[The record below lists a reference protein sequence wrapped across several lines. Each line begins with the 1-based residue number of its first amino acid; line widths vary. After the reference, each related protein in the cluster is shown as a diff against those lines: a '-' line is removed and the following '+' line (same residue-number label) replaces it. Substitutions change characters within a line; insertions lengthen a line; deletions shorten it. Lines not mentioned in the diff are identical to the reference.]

1 MARQAVRQHWGGE
14 AGTKRVEEK
23 MVEVTLEGLMREEI
37 AVVIREAT
45 AD

>member
-1 MARQAVRQHWGGE
+1 
-14 AGTKRVEEK
+14 VEEK